1 MDFEKT
7 WFKNPEYV
15 QSVDKSKKLPKPG
28 EKNILITSALPYVN
42 NVPHLGNIVGC
53 VLSADVF
60 SRYCYLKGWRRLFI
74 CGTDEYGTATETKA
88 IQEGLTPR
96 QICDKY
102 HAIHA
107 KIYKW
112 FNIDFDHFGR
122 TTTQHQTELT
132 QEIFLKLHKNGF
144 TSTDTVDQLHCD
156 SCSRFLAD
164 RFVCG
169 ECPHCHFD
177 DARGDQCDACGKL
190 INAVELINPRCHLCK
205 ATPIVKP
212 SNHIFLHLDKLAD
225 KVEKHLNEQLNLGKN
240 QWSPNAISIAKS
252 WLKGGLEKRCITR
265 DLKWGVSV
273 PLESFSNKVFY
284 VWFDAPIG
292 YLSITKEYLGE
303 DWSQWWKN
311 PSIVDLYNFVGK
323 VAYFFV
329 PFHDNVAFHAVMF
342 PATQIGTGDNYT
354 VVNRLCATEYL
365 NYESMKFSKS
375 RGTGVF
381 GDMAAETG
389 IDADIWRFY
398 LLYIRP
404 ETQDTSFSWD
414 DFSLKVNTELLNN
427 LGNFVNRAL
436 IFLSKYFDGVVP
448 DMHLQEQDKALL
460 AQVSSDLSDFDLCL
474 SSVKLRDGIVK
485 VLSISRHGNLYIQS
499 TQPWVLIKG
508 SENDRK
514 RAGTVIGIVANLAYL
529 IAVMLYPYMPSI
541 SAKIREHCGHLAL
554 ASLPSTPIAFLKP
567 GHKIGEP
574 KPLFVKMEKSA
585 IDDFKKK
592 FGSASESIIN
602 EQVKKKKIINEK
614 KKTKNEEKDNNER
627 LIKDVASSSVYSTL
641 LTNQKKIDS
650 LLKVASMKLEQRRAQ
665 FEKVKLQEENEQ
677 ALQLRAEIERLKAKL
692 IELETMGGIKQVS
705 GIPVFEKS
713 FLVKTNNDLTPSV
726 QMEKSN
732 EQNVN
737 EVRILRKEVKD
748 RNESAKSKKEGSK
761 NEEVD
766 EVDIG
771 RLDIRVGRILKVEKH
786 ADADS
791 LYVEQM
797 DVGEDKPRTV
807 VSGLVRH
814 VPIEQM
820 QNRLVICVCNLK
832 PVKMRGIESQGMVLC
847 ASTPEKVELIEFDES
862 CIPGQPVTCEG
873 YKRRP
878 DPVLNPKKKIWEG
891 VAPDLK
897 VNFEGRVVYKGQ
909 PLLVNGLSPLLAP
922 SLRNVPVK

>member
-7 WFKNPEYV
+7 WNQNPEYV
-15 QSVDKSKKLPKPG
+15 QSFDKSKKLPKPG

-42 NVPHLGNIVGC
+42 NVPHLGNIIGC
-53 VLSADVF
+53 VLSADAF

-74 CGTDEYGTATETKA
+74 CGTDEYGTATERKA
-88 IQEGLTPR
+88 VQEGLTPR

-112 FNIDFDHFGR
+112 FNIDFDRFGR

-144 TSTDTVDQLHCD
+144 TSTDVVDQLHCD
-156 SCSRFLAD
+156 NCNRFLAD
-164 RFVCG
+164 RFVFG
-169 ECPHCHFD
+169 ECPYCHFD

-190 INAVELINPRCHLCK
+190 INAVEIINPRCDLCK
-205 ATPIVKP
+205 ATPVVKP
-212 SNHIFLHLDKLAD
+212 SSHIFLHLDKLAGE
-225 KVEKHLNEQLNLGKN
+225 VEKHLNKQLSSGKN
-240 QWSPNAISIAKS
+240 HWSANAISIAKS
-252 WLKGGLEKRCITR
+252 WLKGGLERRCITR
-265 DLKWGVSV
+265 DLKWGVPV
-273 PLESFSNKVFY
+273 PIDSFSNKVFY

-323 VAYFFV
+323 TIF

-354 VVNRLCATEYL
+354 MVNRLCATEYL
-365 NYESMKFSKS
+365 NYESTKFSKS

-436 IFLSKYFDGVVP
+436 MFLSKYFNGVVP
-448 DMHLQEQDKALL
+448 DMYLEEEDKALL
-460 AQVSSDLSDFDLCL
+460 AQVASDLNDFDSCL

-485 VLSISRHGNLYIQS
+485 VLSISRHGNLYMQS
-499 TQPWVLIKG
+499 TQPWVLLKG
-508 SENDRK
+508 NENDRR
-514 RAGTVIGIVANLAYL
+514 RAGTVIGVVANLTYL
-529 IAVMLYPYMPSI
+529 IAVMIYPYMPSI
-541 SAKIREHCGHLAL
+541 SEKIREHCGHPTLAL
-554 ASLPSTPIAFLKP
+554 LPRTPIAFLKP

-574 KPLFVKMEKSA
+574 KPLFVKMEKST
-585 IDDFKKK
+585 IDDFKKR
-592 FGSASESIIN
+592 FGGVDESVVN
-602 EQVKKKKIINEK
+602 EQMKKKKLVNEGK
-614 KKTKNEEKDNNER
+614 KKAKNEEKDM
-627 LIKDVASSSVYSTL
+627 ASSSLYTKL

-650 LLKVASMKLEQRRAQ
+650 LLEVASMKLEQRRSL
-665 FEKVKLQEENEQ
+665 FEKLKVQEENKQ
-677 ALQLRAEIERLKAKL
+677 TLQLEAEIERLKAKL
-692 IELETMGGIKQVS
+692 IEMETLGGIKQVNIPKFNKKNLLTGS
-705 GIPVFEKS
+705 SSDTIPV
-713 FLVKTNNDLTPSV
+713 V
-726 QMEKSN
+726 QMEKAN
-732 EQNVN
+732 EKDMN
-737 EVRILRKEVKD
+737 EVEALQREVKTK
-748 RNESAKSKKEGSK
+748 RNEDTKSKKGSK
-761 NEEVD
+761 SDGEVKGD
-766 EVDIG
+766 EAIDIG

-786 ADADS
+786 PDADS
-791 LYVEQM
+791 LYIEQI
-797 DVGEDKPRTV
+797 DVGEDKPRTII
-807 VSGLVRH
+807 SGLVRH
-814 VPIEQM
+814 VSIEQM
-820 QNRLVICVCNLK
+820 QNRLVICLCNLK

-847 ASTPEKVELIEFDES
+847 ASTSEKVELIEFDES

-878 DPVLNPKKKIWEG
+878 DSILNPKKKIWEG

-897 VNFEGRVVYKGQ
+897 VNCDGQVVYKGQ
-909 PLLVNGLSPLLAP
+909 PLLVSGISPLVAP